1 MLLKHNDEVEMSDS
15 SEENVADLHQCK
27 GSRTET
33 ARDQTLL
40 RHTPESTTLDNMEGT
55 SESTTLD
62 NMEGTSE
69 STTLDNMKGTSKSTT
84 LDNMEGTPE
93 STTLDN
99 VNMSNTQ
106 PRHGKIVTSQASS
119 KCSKRKQGKL

>member
-1 MLLKHNDEVEMSDS
+1 MNNASKPTYCQKAHRITSQSLL
-15 SEENVADLHQCK
+15 LCK
-27 GSRTET
+27 GSITET

-40 RHTPESTTLDNMEGT
+40 RHTPESTSLDNMEGT

-69 STTLDNMKGTSKSTT
+69 STSLDNMEGTSESTT

-93 STTLDN
+93 STTLDD
-99 VNMSNTQ
+99 VNMS
-106 PRHGKIVTSQASS
+106 HKIVTSQASS
-119 KCSKRKQGKL
+119 KGSKRKQG